1 MPRNPEKII
10 NQIWQSAEADPSL
23 QLCAILDAARDT
35 RIYSRLAE
43 PEVEVVSL
51 FRGEKAQELATV
63 APYLVALHRDD
74 SFTDWFFT
82 YGWGNSW
89 GIIIESSVGL
99 ADLKRHFQS
108 FIMVYDEE
116 GKPLF
121 FRYYDPRVFRIY
133 LPTCNE
139 GEFETVFGP
148 VSSFY
153 VEGEEADTL
162 MHYALADNKLV
173 ERKVQL

>member
-23 QLCAILDAARDT
+23 HLYAILDAARDT

-43 PEVEVVSL
+43 GEVEVASL
-51 FRGEKAQELATV
+51 FRGEKAQELAAV
-63 APYLVALHRDD
+63 APYLVALYRDD
-74 SFTDWFFT
+74 AFTDWLFT

-89 GIIIESSVGL
+89 GIIVESSVGL
-99 ADLKRHFQS
+99 ADLRRHFQS
-108 FIMVYDEE
+108 FIMVYDED
-116 GKPLF
+116 GKPIY
-121 FRYYDPRVFRIY
+121 FRYYDPRVFRVY

-139 GEFETVFGP
+139 SELATVFGP

-153 VEGEEADTL
+153 VEGEEPDTL
-162 MHYALADNKLV
+162 MHYALADGKLV